1 MKAIALWGIKVYRDV
16 ISPYYAGSCRYSP
29 TCSHY
34 GEEAITR
41 HGFVKG
47 GWLTVR
53 RVARC
58 TPWGGNGADPVP

>member
-16 ISPYYAGSCRYSP
+16 ISPYYNGACRYSP

-58 TPWGGNGADPVP
+58 TPWGSSGADPVP